1 MSDKIWQWIGDYC
14 SGCLSREDERALR
27 KWVESSEGNK
37 RYFSECVKTVR
48 EYQVASLGEVDKA
61 TFLKEVKKRIRM
73 HEKRRRRMWWCG
85 AAAAVLVA
93 AGVSL
98 ALYSQRETAE
108 HLPLATV
115 IEAGST
121 KATLELEN
129 GEQID
134 LMQENLESVIASR
147 GVFVAEEEGEGVTYE
162 TKDTV
167 KRETEWHTISVPVG
181 GEYHFTLADGT
192 MVWLNSASRV
202 TFPTRFDGERREVY
216 MEGEGYFEVE
226 HRDGQ
231 PFVVHA
237 RKTSVEVLGTKF
249 CVTAYPESQRIM
261 TTLVEGAVNVTAG
274 ESGVVLSPGH
284 QAVVDTLTGMVT
296 RREVTPSVYTSWIK
310 GIIEYEDMSLEEIAA
325 QLSRWYSVEFSF
337 ASPDVEERRFT
348 GVARKDADLVS
359 VLHMIEQTTNV
370 RFVVQDRKVFV
381 TSVEK

>member
-1 MSDKIWQWIGDYC
+1 M
-14 SGCLSREDERALR
+14 
-27 KWVESSEGNK
+27 ESSEGNK

-98 ALYSQRETAE
+98 ALYSRRETAE
-108 HLPLATV
+108 PLPLATV

-129 GEQID
+129 GERID
-134 LMQENLESVIASR
+134 LMQENLERVIASR

-202 TFPTRFDGERREVY
+202 TFPTRFDGEKREVY

-274 ESGVVLSPGH
+274 EREVVLSPGH

-310 GIIEYEDMSLEEIAA
+310 GIFEYEDMSLEEIAA

-337 ASPDVEERRFT
+337 ASPEVEERRFT